1 MKIAMVS
8 DHASPLAELG
18 GVDAGGQNLHVAELS
33 AAMARHGHDVT
44 VYTRHDGSH
53 AEREVMTGAGYRV
66 VHVPAG
72 PPHPVPKDEI
82 VPFLGEFCAFLRD
95 CWTRERPDLVHAH
108 FWMSGVASEPAARQ
122 LAIPLVVTFHAL
134 GCVKRRYQGTADT
147 SPPARIPI
155 ERIIAHRAAHVVAT
169 CSDEVGELSGMGV
182 PRTRISVVPCGVDLE
197 RFTPGGP
204 ADRRGRA
211 HRLVSVGRMV
221 RRKGFDLAIAALA
234 QLPDT
239 ELIIAG
245 GESGDDPEIRRL
257 AGVAAERGVAGR
269 VRLIGHVPHTAMPG
283 LLRSADVVLCTP
295 WYEPFGIVPLEAM
308 ACGKPVVATAVG
320 GLLDTVCDG
329 TTGRLVAPAT
339 PEAVAAAVRPLL
351 DDPFLR
357 ETWGRAGLRRVRRG
371 YSWDRIGVRTLG
383 TYQAIA
389 SDRPV
394 RGTRS
399 AGVPPVTPEGA
410 T

>member
-8 DHASPLAELG
+8 DHASPLAQLG
-18 GVDAGGQNLHVAELS
+18 GVDAGGQNVHVAELS
-33 AAMARHGHDVT
+33 AAIARRGHDVT
-44 VYTRHDGSH
+44 VYTRHDGSRT
-53 AEREVMTGAGYRV
+53 EREVTTGAGYRV

-72 PPHPVPKDEI
+72 PPEPVPKDEI
-82 VPFLGEFCAFLRD
+82 VPFLGEFGAFLRD
-95 CWTRERPDLVHAH
+95 CWAGSRPDLVHAH

-122 LAIPLVVTFHAL
+122 LGIPLVVTFHAL

-147 SPPARIPI
+147 SPPARIRT

-169 CSDEVGELSGMGV
+169 CSEEVGELSGMGV
-182 PRTRISVVPCGVDLE
+182 PSARISVVPCGVDLD
-197 RFTPGGP
+197 RFTPDGP
-204 ADRRGRA
+204 ADRRGRT

-239 ELIIAG
+239 ELVIAG

-257 AGVAAERGVAGR
+257 GGVAAEHGVAER
-269 VRLIGHVPHTAMPG
+269 VRLIGHVSRTAMPG

-351 DDPFLR
+351 ADPVLR
-357 ETWGRAGLRRVRRG
+357 ETWGAAGLRRVRRG
-371 YSWDRIGVRTLG
+371 YSWDRIGARTLG
-383 TYQAIA
+383 AYQVLT
-389 SDRPV
+389 SDRLARGATAPV
-394 RGTRS
+394 
-399 AGVPPVTPEGA
+399 VPPVTPKGA

>member
-8 DHASPLAELG
+8 DHASPLAQLG
-18 GVDAGGQNLHVAELS
+18 GVDAGGQNVHVAELS
-33 AAMARHGHDVT
+33 AAIARRGHDVT
-44 VYTRHDGSH
+44 VYTRHDGSQS
-53 AEREVMTGAGYRV
+53 EQEVMTGAGYRV

-72 PPHPVPKDEI
+72 PAEYVPKDRI
-82 VPFLGEFCAFLRD
+82 MPYLGEFCAFLRAHWAA
-95 CWTRERPDLVHAH
+95 CPPDLVHGH

-122 LAIPLVVTFHAL
+122 LRIPLVMTFHAL

-147 SPPARIPI
+147 SPPARVHI

-169 CSDEVGELSGMGV
+169 CSDEVDELSGMGV
-182 PRTRISVVPCGVDLE
+182 PRPRISVVPCGVDLDW
-197 RFTPGGP
+197 FAPDGP
-204 ADRRGRA
+204 ADWRGRT

-221 RRKGFDLAIAALA
+221 PRKGFDLAIAALSR
-234 QLPDT
+234 LPDT
-239 ELIIAG
+239 ELVIAG

-257 AGVAAERGVAGR
+257 RGVAAEYGVAQR
-269 VRLIGHVPHTAMPG
+269 VRLLGHIHRAAMPE

-329 TTGRLVAPAT
+329 ITGRLVAPAT
-339 PEAVAAAVRPLL
+339 PAAVAEAVRPLL
-351 DDPFLR
+351 EDPGLR
-357 ETWGRAGLRRVRRG
+357 RTWGAAGLRRVRSG
-371 YSWDRIGVRTLG
+371 YSWDRIGARTLDAYRFVTTDRFAHG
-383 TYQAIA
+383 EPPIIA
-389 SDRPV
+389 P
-394 RGTRS
+394 G
-399 AGVPPVTPEGA
+399 ATPEGA